1 MTTELYHVA
10 DLRIAI
16 NTANEVLTQVRF
28 GCSENSVRIS
38 KADACQLLTGLERSD
53 TPEDHE
59 MDSGTFGTVDGSTLY
74 LG

>member
-1 MTTELYHVA
+1 MTDITHVA

-16 NTANEVLTQVRF
+16 NTASEVLAQVRF
-28 GCSENSVRIS
+28 GCSEKWVRIS
-38 KADACQLLTGLERSD
+38 KADARQLITGWKRSD

-59 MDSGTFGTVDGSTLY
+59 MYSGTFGEFNSGILY